1 MHCLEERE
9 WEGKDSQ
16 VFLTPYFALGHIV
29 FSQDT
34 QPGVTCTTLN
44 PEGLLGKTLQRADWR
59 ECLFGIW
66 SQTQQG
72 NRVSTQA
79 HEALFPGEAGAVVK
93 TLAGRL
99 AGQVATAVLS
109 PGSSKPCYLFSFATT
124 CHLSGQMW
132 RAGSRVSP

>member
-1 MHCLEERE
+1 MPIAPVHGKVKTGLLSVRGQPMHCPEERE
-9 WEGKDSQ
+9 WEGKDSR

-44 PEGLLGKTLQRADWR
+44 PEGLLGKTLQRAGWR

-79 HEALFPGEAGAVVK
+79 HEACFLE
-93 TLAGRL
+93 
-99 AGQVATAVLS
+99 
-109 PGSSKPCYLFSFATT
+109 KPEQSLK
-124 CHLSGQMW
+124 LWQED
-132 RAGSRVSP
+132 